1 MKELEVVGKNVDQAI
16 KNGLLQLNKSRED
29 VDIKILETGGLFK
42 KAKVV
47 LLYEEDNN
55 QIATL
60 PLENG
65 RPVETGSETESI
77 TLNVKKVDLPLM
89 NEDKNS
95 QNAEE
100 VVAEKQEDNQN
111 HDSDANTDENTEENL
126 IENEEIS
133 TKELKPPKIVDMSKL
148 KARVTEFLT
157 GLLQKFGVDGNVSCE
172 EGTNELRFNISG
184 ENVGK
189 LIGYRGDTLNAI
201 QFLLGSLKVSGEG
214 KIRIYLDIEGYKD
227 KRAEALVELANKMA
241 DKAEEIERN
250 VHLDPMTP
258 YERRI
263 IHTALQNRTLVETE
277 STGEG
282 EKRHVV
288 IKFKR

>member
-1 MKELEVVGKNVDQAI
+1 MKELEVVGKNVEQAI

-42 KAKVV
+42 KAKVA
-47 LLYEEDNN
+47 LLYEDN
-55 QIATL
+55 QDYGIANL
-60 PLENG
+60 PLTDEK
-65 RPVETGSETESI
+65 PVEVDNIEEFDP
-77 TLNVKKVDLPLM
+77 KKVDLPLLNEEKTESKKEVKVETTAKEEKPCEVKEQLIE
-89 NEDKNS
+89 NEDK
-95 QNAEE
+95 
-100 VVAEKQEDNQN
+100 K
-111 HDSDANTDENTEENL
+111 
-126 IENEEIS
+126 EEIS
-133 TKELKPPKIVDMSKL
+133 TKTEKQPKIVDVSAL
-148 KARVTEFLT
+148 KTRVIDFLN
-157 GLLQKFGVDGNVSCE
+157 GILEKFEVNGSVTCE
-172 EGTNELRFNISG
+172 EGTNEIRFNISG
-184 ENVGK
+184 DNVGK
-189 LIGYRGDTLNAI
+189 LIGYRGETLNAI

-214 KIRIYLDIEGYKD
+214 KIRLYLDIEGYKD
-227 KRAEALVELANKMA
+227 KRAEALIELANKMA

-263 IHTALQNRTLVETE
+263 VHTALQNRTLVETE

>member
-1 MKELEVVGKNVDQAI
+1 MKELEVVGKNVEQAI

-42 KAKVV
+42 KAKVA
-47 LLYEEDNN
+47 LLYEDN
-55 QIATL
+55 QDYGIATL
-60 PLENG
+60 PLTDEK
-65 RPVETGSETESI
+65 PVEVDYIEEFDPQ
-77 TLNVKKVDLPLM
+77 KVDLPLLNEEKTESKKEVKVETTAKEEKPCEVKEQLIE
-89 NEDKNS
+89 NEDK
-95 QNAEE
+95 
-100 VVAEKQEDNQN
+100 K
-111 HDSDANTDENTEENL
+111 
-126 IENEEIS
+126 EEIS
-133 TKELKPPKIVDMSKL
+133 TKTEKQPKIVDVSAL
-148 KARVTEFLT
+148 KTRVIDFLN
-157 GLLQKFGVDGNVSCE
+157 GILEKFEVNGSVTCE
-172 EGTNELRFNISG
+172 EGTNEIRFNISG
-184 ENVGK
+184 DNVGK
-189 LIGYRGDTLNAI
+189 LIGYRGETLNAI

-214 KIRIYLDIEGYKD
+214 KIRLYLDIEGYKD
-227 KRAEALVELANKMA
+227 KRAEALIELANKMA

-263 IHTALQNRTLVETE
+263 VHTALQNRTLVETE

>member
-1 MKELEVVGKNVDQAI
+1 MKELEVVGKNVEQAI

-42 KAKVV
+42 KAKVA
-47 LLYEEDNN
+47 LLYEDN
-55 QIATL
+55 QDYGIANL
-60 PLENG
+60 PLTDEK
-65 RPVETGSETESI
+65 PVEVDNIEEFDP
-77 TLNVKKVDLPLM
+77 KKVDLPLLNEEKTEYKKEVKVETTAKEEKPCEVKEQLIE
-89 NEDKNS
+89 NEDK
-95 QNAEE
+95 
-100 VVAEKQEDNQN
+100 K
-111 HDSDANTDENTEENL
+111 
-126 IENEEIS
+126 EEIS
-133 TKELKPPKIVDMSKL
+133 TKTEKQPKIVDVSAL
-148 KARVTEFLT
+148 KTRVIDFLN
-157 GLLQKFGVDGNVSCE
+157 GILEKFKVNGSVTFE

-184 ENVGK
+184 DNVGK
-189 LIGYRGDTLNAI
+189 LIGYRGETLNAI

-214 KIRIYLDIEGYKD
+214 KIRLYLDIEGYKD
-227 KRAEALVELANKMA
+227 KRAEALIELANKMA

-263 IHTALQNRTLVETE
+263 VHTALQNRTLVETE